1 MNFRLWFSDTLAES
15 RKNQPPAHRR
25 NPHGSYNPHMQR
37 SDPRYQETLHYL
49 LDRVNFEKSTD
60 RDCTNN
66 HFQLARMAYLLE
78 LLGNPQLAAPVIHVA
93 GTKGKGSVCWLLAE
107 AFRRNG
113 MRTGLFTSPHLVD
126 LEERF
131 AIDSQAI
138 EPGELVEIVD
148 QIRAADRLCSD
159 SEHGQPTFFELTN
172 AIGWLA
178 FRNHNT
184 QVNVIEVGL
193 GGRLDSTNV
202 CSPALCIITS
212 ISYDHQLQ
220 LGDTL
225 AEIAGEKAGIIK
237 PTIPVIC
244 GARIPE
250 ASKVI
255 QARAQHQG
263 SELLQLGRDFD
274 VRWTP
279 DPNSLRARLD
289 YAEYPEYPEY
299 PEHPQGKQTSFD
311 HPASFE
317 QPAILRMLG
326 KHQSE
331 NAAIAM
337 RAWRK
342 LKQLGWD
349 LQDRAIEESLAQT
362 QVPARL
368 EVLGLDPT
376 WILDSAHNEASIDAL
391 VDALESYFPSRPKT
405 ILFACA
411 KDKKAPEMLERLV
424 ASVDRIVLTQFR
436 SNPRFTPVEKLLEI
450 ANSLASK
457 ARRAHR
463 RAATIL
469 SCEDLPGALELVGQ
483 SAQHRGQTND
493 PSMVYVIT
501 GSFFIA
507 SEAKAY
513 FASCGQFGPG

>member
-1 MNFRLWFSDTLAES
+1 
-15 RKNQPPAHRR
+15 
-25 NPHGSYNPHMQR
+25 MQR
-37 SDPRYQETLHYL
+37 SDPRYQETLHFL

-60 RDCTNN
+60 RDCTKNN
-66 HFQLARMAYLLE
+66 FQLARMAYLLE
-78 LLGNPQLAAPVIHVA
+78 LLENPQLAAPVIHVA

-113 MRTGLFTSPHLVD
+113 LRTGLFTSPHLVD

-159 SEHGQPTFFELTN
+159 SDHGQPTFFELTN

-178 FRNHNT
+178 FRNHKT

-237 PTIPVIC
+237 PNIPVIC
-244 GARIPE
+244 GARTPE

-255 QARAQHQG
+255 QARAQQQR

-274 VRWTP
+274 ARWTP
-279 DPNSLRARLD
+279 DPKSLLARLD
-289 YAEYPEYPEY
+289 YTGYQELPD
-299 PEHPQGKQTSFD
+299 GKQT
-311 HPASFE
+311 SFE

-411 KDKKAPEMLERLV
+411 KDKKAPEMLERLI

-450 ANSLASK
+450 TNSLVSK
-457 ARRAHR
+457 ARRADQ

-469 SCEDLPGALELVGQ
+469 SCEDLPGALRLVGQ

-513 FASCGQFGPG
+513 FASCGQIGPS

>member
-1 MNFRLWFSDTLAES
+1 MRFRLRFSDKLVES

-25 NPHGSYNPHMQR
+25 NPHGFYNRHMQR
-37 SDPRYQETLHYL
+37 SDPSYQETLHFL

-60 RDCTNN
+60 RACTKNN
-66 HFQLARMAYLLE
+66 FQLARMAYLLE
-78 LLGNPQLAAPVIHVA
+78 LLENPQLAAPVIHVA

-107 AFRRNG
+107 AFRSNG
-113 MRTGLFTSPHLVD
+113 LRTGLFTSPHLVD

-178 FRNHNT
+178 FRNHKT

-220 LGDTL
+220 LGDTI

-237 PTIPVIC
+237 PNIPVIC
-244 GARIPE
+244 GAKTPE

-255 QARAQHQG
+255 QARAEHQG

-274 VRWTP
+274 ARWTP
-279 DPNSLRARLD
+279 DPKSLRARLD
-289 YAEYPEYPEY
+289 YREYPE
-299 PEHPQGKQTSFD
+299 PQHGQQTSFKQ
-311 HPASFE
+311 PPCFE

-337 RAWRK
+337 KAWRK

-411 KDKKAPEMLERLV
+411 KDKKAPEMLERLI

-450 ANSLASK
+450 ANWLASK
-457 ARRAHR
+457 ARRADQ
-463 RAATIL
+463 RAAKIL
-469 SCEDLPGALELVGQ
+469 SCEDLPGALRLVGQ

-513 FASCGQFGPG
+513 FASCGQIGPS

>member
-1 MNFRLWFSDTLAES
+1 
-15 RKNQPPAHRR
+15 
-25 NPHGSYNPHMQR
+25 
-37 SDPRYQETLHYL
+37 
-49 LDRVNFEKSTD
+49 
-60 RDCTNN
+60 
-66 HFQLARMAYLLE
+66 MAYLLE
-78 LLGNPQLAAPVIHVA
+78 LLENPQLAAPVIHVA

-113 MRTGLFTSPHLVD
+113 LRTGLFTSPHLVD

-138 EPGELVEIVD
+138 GPGELVEIVD

-159 SEHGQPTFFELTN
+159 SQHGQPTFFELTN

-178 FRNHNT
+178 FRNHKT

-237 PTIPVIC
+237 PNIPVIC
-244 GARIPE
+244 GARTPE

-255 QARAQHQG
+255 QARAQRQG

-274 VRWTP
+274 ARWTP
-279 DPNSLRARLD
+279 DPDSLRARLD
-289 YAEYPEYPEY
+289 YAEYPELPD
-299 PEHPQGKQTSFD
+299 GKQTN
-311 HPASFE
+311 FE
-317 QPAILRMLG
+317 QPATLRMLG

-450 ANSLASK
+450 ANSLVSK
-457 ARRAHR
+457 ARRADQ

-469 SCEDLPGALELVGQ
+469 SCEDLPGALRLVGQ
-483 SAQHRGQTND
+483 SAELRGQTND

-513 FASCGQFGPG
+513 FASCGQIGPS

>member
-1 MNFRLWFSDTLAES
+1 
-15 RKNQPPAHRR
+15 
-25 NPHGSYNPHMQR
+25 MQR
-37 SDPRYQETLHYL
+37 SDRRYQETLRYL

-60 RDCTNN
+60 RACTQNN
-66 HFQLARMAYLLE
+66 FQLARMAYLLE
-78 LLGNPQLAAPVIHVA
+78 LLENPQLAAPVIHVA

-113 MRTGLFTSPHLVD
+113 LRTGLFTSPHLVD

-159 SEHGQPTFFELTN
+159 SQHGQPTFFELTN

-178 FRNHNT
+178 FRNHKT

-193 GGRLDSTNV
+193 GGRLDSTNI

-237 PTIPVIC
+237 PNIPVIC
-244 GARIPE
+244 GARTPE

-274 VRWTP
+274 ARWTP
-279 DPNSLRARLD
+279 DPDSLRARLD
-289 YAEYPEYPEY
+289 YAEYPELPD
-299 PEHPQGKQTSFD
+299 GKQTN
-311 HPASFE
+311 FE
-317 QPAILRMLG
+317 QPATLRMLG

-331 NAAIAM
+331 NAAIAIS
-337 RAWRK
+337 AWRK

-349 LQDRAIEESLAQT
+349 LQDRAIAESLAQT

-450 ANSLASK
+450 ANSLVSK
-457 ARRAHR
+457 ARRADQ

-469 SCEDLPGALELVGQ
+469 SCEDLPGALRLVGQ
-483 SAQHRGQTND
+483 SAELRGQTND

-513 FASCGQFGPG
+513 FASCGQIGPS

>member
-1 MNFRLWFSDTLAES
+1 
-15 RKNQPPAHRR
+15 
-25 NPHGSYNPHMQR
+25 
-37 SDPRYQETLHYL
+37 
-49 LDRVNFEKSTD
+49 
-60 RDCTNN
+60 
-66 HFQLARMAYLLE
+66 MAYLLE
-78 LLGNPQLAAPVIHVA
+78 LLENPQLAAPVIHVA

-113 MRTGLFTSPHLVD
+113 LRTGLFTSPHLVD

-138 EPGELVEIVD
+138 GPGELVEIVD

-159 SEHGQPTFFELTN
+159 SQHGQPTFFELTN

-178 FRNHNT
+178 FRNHKT

-193 GGRLDSTNV
+193 GGRLDSTNI

-237 PTIPVIC
+237 PNIPVIC
-244 GARIPE
+244 GARTPE

-274 VRWTP
+274 ARWTP
-279 DPNSLRARLD
+279 DPDSLRARLD
-289 YAEYPEYPEY
+289 YAEYPELPD
-299 PEHPQGKQTSFD
+299 GKQTN
-311 HPASFE
+311 FE
-317 QPAILRMLG
+317 QPATLRMLG

-331 NAAIAM
+331 NAAIAIS
-337 RAWRK
+337 AWRK

-349 LQDRAIEESLAQT
+349 LQDRAIAESLAQT

-450 ANSLASK
+450 ANSLVSK
-457 ARRAHR
+457 ARRADQ

-469 SCEDLPGALELVGQ
+469 SCEDLPGALRLVGQ
-483 SAQHRGQTND
+483 SAELRGQTND

-513 FASCGQFGPG
+513 FASCGQIGPS

>member
-1 MNFRLWFSDTLAES
+1 
-15 RKNQPPAHRR
+15 
-25 NPHGSYNPHMQR
+25 MQR
-37 SDPRYQETLHYL
+37 SDPRYQETLHFL

-60 RDCTNN
+60 RACTKNN
-66 HFQLARMAYLLE
+66 FQLARMAYLLE
-78 LLGNPQLAAPVIHVA
+78 LLENPQLAAPVIHVA

-107 AFRRNG
+107 AFRSNG
-113 MRTGLFTSPHLVD
+113 LRTGLFTSPHLVD

-178 FRNHNT
+178 FRNHKT

-220 LGDTL
+220 LGDTI

-237 PTIPVIC
+237 PNIPVIC
-244 GARIPE
+244 GAKTPE

-255 QARAQHQG
+255 QARAEHQG

-274 VRWTP
+274 ARWTP
-279 DPNSLRARLD
+279 DPKSLRARLD
-289 YAEYPEYPEY
+289 YREYPE
-299 PEHPQGKQTSFD
+299 PQHGQQTSFKQ
-311 HPASFE
+311 PPCFE

-337 RAWRK
+337 KAWRK

-411 KDKKAPEMLERLV
+411 KDKKAPEMLERLI

-450 ANSLASK
+450 ANWLASK
-457 ARRAHR
+457 ARRADQ
-463 RAATIL
+463 RAAKIL
-469 SCEDLPGALELVGQ
+469 SCEDLPGALRLVGQ

-513 FASCGQFGPG
+513 FASCGQIGPS